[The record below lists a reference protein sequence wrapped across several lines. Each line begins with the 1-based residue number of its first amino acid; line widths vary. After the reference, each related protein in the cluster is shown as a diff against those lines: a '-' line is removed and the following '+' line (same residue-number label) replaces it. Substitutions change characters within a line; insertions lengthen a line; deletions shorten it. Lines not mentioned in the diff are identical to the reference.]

1 MRPRSRKKK
10 DQIGPGELV
19 QSANSP
25 GPICMIFRW
34 NAGRIVMRPYGGN
47 GGLCVG
53 AAITKRPPKP
63 SPSGGRCHP
72 ACHAR
77 RMTDEGESETIAE
90 DPLFSPSP
98 VSCADILPR
107 RGKNRIVRRIR
118 GIVRIRRTVFVY
130 SPVCRRA
137 GTSRRPYAETS
148 GLLVGA
154 PYALAVGRPKPSP
167 RTERSWKT
175 CGRAM
180 LVPTPAP
187 SHRWG
192 GTYPPATD
200 AGAGDSPFRQRG
212 HGVPSRRRGCRP
224 RQPAHGEAGQRKIL
238 GDFANCR
245 MRIRPGSF

>member
-1 MRPRSRKKK
+1 
-10 DQIGPGELV
+10 
-19 QSANSP
+19 
-25 GPICMIFRW
+25 
-34 NAGRIVMRPYGGN
+34 
-47 GGLCVG
+47 
-53 AAITKRPPKP
+53 
-63 SPSGGRCHP
+63 
-72 ACHAR
+72 
-77 RMTDEGESETIAE
+77 MTDEGESETIAE

-200 AGAGDSPFRQRG
+200 AAAGDSPFRQRG

-224 RQPAHGEAGQRKIL
+224 RQPAHGKAGQRKIL

>member
-25 GPICMIFRW
+25 GPISMIFRW

-98 VSCADILPR
+98 VSCAGILPR

-200 AGAGDSPFRQRG
+200 AAAGDSPFRQRG

-224 RQPAHGEAGQRKIL
+224 RQPAHGKAGQRKIL